1 MTQRR
6 HFRCSK
12 GIIAKFGAKFASA
25 KSDLRRSADVV
36 PLSSPPPV
44 TSANTYNHPFAPKTK
59 LISQWRAAFERP
71 RFLVCFGVTMAFVFT
86 VGACV
91 VHTLR
96 AYESRVG
103 VPLAD
108 PVLALLPVA
117 DLSLPI
123 FVIEYGCIL
132 AILYRLTHQPVRLT
146 VAVFGYGIAMS
157 FRWLAIIL
165 VPLEPPPDL
174 IILVDP
180 FTSMVNSGPVLTKD
194 LFFSGHTT
202 AMSLLACSA
211 PGGRLK
217 AVLIVLTF
225 VIAVM
230 LLIQR
235 NHYTVDVVVAPAM
248 AYIGWRIA
256 RNVGHKALGSPIEVN
271 T

>member
-6 HFRCSK
+6 HFRWSK
-12 GIIAKFGAKFASA
+12 GIIAKFGAKFARA

-132 AILYRLTHQPVRLT
+132 AILYRLTTSSPRDRPHPRRGRAGAAT
-146 VAVFGYGIAMS
+146 SAVAPRS
-157 FRWLAIIL
+157 
-165 VPLEPPPDL
+165 P
-174 IILVDP
+174 
-180 FTSMVNSGPVLTKD
+180 TSTWS
-194 LFFSGHTT
+194 
-202 AMSLLACSA
+202 ACSA
-211 PGGRLK
+211 GCSIAPSPSGRIFAQRFPECPAARGARAPTVRDRPGHDRRYDRL
-217 AVLIVLTF
+217 
-225 VIAVM
+225 
-230 LLIQR
+230 
-235 NHYTVDVVVAPAM
+235 HED
-248 AYIGWRIA
+248 GD
-256 RNVGHKALGSPIEVN
+256 ALGYAPTSLERGASTTLAAWN
-271 T
+271 TQAR